1 MGNFFYELLFFV
13 CQNMEK
19 VHSFLRR
26 WGSFS
31 CEPPNLQ
38 LKQLRNFANQLSE
51 QELNQLVQQR
61 HSWLSASLRRRT
73 NNKLVCIKLSR
84 LVMPSG
90 NFQLE
95 RIFSDLATIKF
106 STSYHCKTVLAS
118 KVTFYFGEQNLY
130 MGVLPNSFLK
140 WSPAY
145 GILLFQKR

>member
-1 MGNFFYELLFFV
+1 
-13 CQNMEK
+13 MEK
-19 VHSFLRR
+19 IHSFLRR

-31 CEPPNLQ
+31 CEPPNLE

-84 LVMPSG
+84 LVMPGG

-95 RIFSDLATIKF
+95 RIFSDLATINSAQDIIVKRF
-106 STSYHCKTVLAS
+106 WHRKPHFTSAS
-118 KVTFYFGEQNLY
+118 KTCTWEFYQIPFLSEALHTEFFCSKNDKDNTFAKL
-130 MGVLPNSFLK
+130 
-140 WSPAY
+140 
-145 GILLFQKR
+145 